1 MDLSYLLQQ
10 TIIDDL
16 PNAHHSL
23 GNTMLD
29 KLWPWGPFLFGALER
44 RTELTRTMTGVCPC
58 PSAAALTDLT
68 QAHRGSTEPGQ
79 LVGVGTDSDSC
90 HRKVQGLKCLQ
101 HYTILRP
108 KPKTLHLSTV

>member
-44 RTELTRTMTGVCPC
+44 RTELTRTMTGAGPC

-79 LVGVGTDSDSC
+79 LVGMGTDSDSC
-90 HRKVQGLKCLQ
+90 HRKVQGLKCFQ

-108 KPKTLHLSTV
+108 KPKMLHLSTV